1 MAKLS
6 MECKKIVVEEIA
18 GRLNQADNL
27 IVTNYKGLSAQD
39 LNELRRELREV
50 SGDYVVVKDS
60 MVKRAL
66 SENQNEG
73 IKEFIEG
80 EVGVALDKKADAI
93 HMARVLV
100 KFSKDHG
107 FLKIRGGLTGGTV
120 LSKEDIKVLAS
131 LPSRETL
138 LGMLANVLNAP
149 IQGLAG
155 ALNAIICKVLY
166 VLNAVKD
173 KKETEAPTPVA
184 VDKPKEEAKQVD
196 SAQEKPEEKKEEVKP
211 ETKEEDKTENK
222 QP

>member
-18 GRLNQADNL
+18 DRLNQADTL
-27 IVTNYKGLSAQD
+27 IVTNYKGLTAQD
-39 LNELRRELREV
+39 MNELRRELRGV

-66 SENQNEG
+66 SENQNQG

-93 HMARVLV
+93 HISKVLV
-100 KFSKDHG
+100 KFSKDHQ
-107 FLKIRGGLTGGTV
+107 FLKIRGGLMGGAL
-120 LSKEDIKVLAS
+120 LSKEDINVLAS

-138 LGMLANVLNAP
+138 LGTLANVLNAP
-149 IQGLAG
+149 IQGLAS
-155 ALNAIICKVLY
+155 ALNAIICKVVY
-166 VLNAVKD
+166 ALNAVKD
-173 KKETEAPTPVA
+173 K
-184 VDKPKEEAKQVD
+184 
-196 SAQEKPEEKKEEVKP
+196 
-211 ETKEEDKTENK
+211 KEEDKTENK

>member
-6 MECKKIVVEEIA
+6 MECKKIVVEEITD
-18 GRLNQADNL
+18 RLNQADTL
-27 IVTNYKGLSAQD
+27 IVTNYKGLTAQD
-39 LNELRRELREV
+39 LNELRRELRGV

-66 SENQNEG
+66 SKNQNKG
-73 IKEFIEG
+73 IEEFIEG

-93 HMARVLV
+93 HISKVLF
-100 KFSKDHG
+100 KFSKDHKS
-107 FLKIRGGLTGGTV
+107 LKIRGGLTGGA
-120 LSKEDIKVLAS
+120 LISNEDIRILAS
-131 LPSRETL
+131 LPSREAL

-155 ALNAIICKVLY
+155 ALNAIICKVVY

-173 KKETEAPTPVA
+173 KKESVAPAPVA
-184 VDKPKEEAKQVD
+184 ADKPKEEAKEVA
-196 SAQEKPEEKKEEVKP
+196 SASEKPEEKKEETKP
-211 ETKEEDKTENK
+211 ETKEDKTENK